1 MALRKNVTLTT
12 TKLFSSWNFP
22 LYLEKYHWLFI
33 KQFPLIYK
41 FLTIK
46 TFLRQ
51 SKPQLNIFFHISDTH
66 LIPSQEA
73 VFSYHSFWIIFW
85 WKGRCLHVSIS

>member
-1 MALRKNVTLTT
+1 MALKKKMWPYTT

-22 LYLEKYHWLFI
+22 LYLEWKYHWLFI

-51 SKPQLNIFFHISDTH
+51 SKPQLHIFFHT
-66 LIPSQEA
+66 
-73 VFSYHSFWIIFW
+73 
-85 WKGRCLHVSIS
+85 K